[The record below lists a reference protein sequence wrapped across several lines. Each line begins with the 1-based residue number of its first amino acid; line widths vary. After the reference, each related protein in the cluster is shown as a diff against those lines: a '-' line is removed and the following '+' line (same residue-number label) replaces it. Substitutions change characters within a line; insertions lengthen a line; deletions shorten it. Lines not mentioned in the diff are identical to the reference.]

1 MIFVS
6 STFVKHCF
14 IDSAT
19 GATDAQFAK
28 DCFLSN
34 NSVLTLAKCSF
45 SSLKE
50 LKNLESL

>member
-14 IDSAT
+14 TDSAT
-19 GATDAQFAK
+19 GATDAQFAR

-34 NSVLTLAKCSF
+34 NSVLILAKF
-45 SSLKE
+45 FLFPKE
-50 LKNLESL
+50 GIRKT